1 MNMQPS
7 NIAYRNYMV
16 LLTLA
21 WLAGCSDSDRSNRTQ
36 TSDEILSDLKLK
48 GSDNEISVPVPVSPE
63 GRSTATNKP
72 VFLDREQSLPSLQGG
87 KQDSIA
93 EDASKASPENAA
105 PVLKATPTEIKTIKK
120 NIEYDDPKNA
130 WVAGVALPITFWEL
144 TYVGNDPAGFS
155 ERTITRAT
163 RQGSEKI
170 IIDFESVLR
179 VRMDNT
185 VSRQTLILKSQEKEN
200 GELLDLDT
208 QLRVGTNAFSYR
220 GSPLGSK
227 FQFSAKGTSTG
238 ARNEIDW
245 NEDYRG
251 PFAVEESLIR
261 ERIGK
266 NEIRILEQ
274 LDPVLGR
281 VIETRLEAM
290 DWAPTPT
297 MLGSK
302 NLLEIQVSNRD
313 QENISKSTIWMDEN
327 GFIVKSYFPA
337 SDLRVFRVDKQ
348 TWTDLKQIFELQFLE
363 LTEIP
368 IDLKGGDPESY
379 RRAVGNAEVATF
391 RIRNSNRDPFRNYS
405 KRTNQRIVSKNSLTI
420 DVSVFSIGNQT
431 TLPLGLELESDS
443 GAVSRKTRSTS
454 WIKPESQRLAVL
466 SDSLA
471 KEYSLEPSA
480 EVYTRALSLRDGV
493 AKRYEYQ
500 PFDRKVRKLDVFIR
514 AKKLNG
520 FEHAILLA
528 SLCRNNSIPC
538 RLAIGMASDVDSAA
552 PKMGLHAWVECYAK
566 DRWYPLDSSR
576 QSSIFALDHI
586 KISESD
592 ADVDFFDEIAN
603 AADWMSDIRE
613 ITILLDDSK

>member
-1 MNMQPS
+1 MNLQPT
-7 NIAYRNYMV
+7 NIAYRNCMV
-16 LLTLA
+16 LLTLV

-36 TSDEILSDLKLK
+36 TSEEILSDLKLK
-48 GSDNEISVPVPVSPE
+48 DSDKEISVPVPVSPE
-63 GRSTATNKP
+63 GSNNTTSKP
-72 VFLDREQSLPSLQGG
+72 VFLDREQSPPSPQGA
-87 KQDSIA
+87 KQDSISEEA
-93 EDASKASPENAA
+93 PKASREDAA

-120 NIEYDDPKNA
+120 NLEYDDPKNT

-170 IIDFESVLR
+170 MIDFESVLR
-179 VRMDNT
+179 VRIDNT
-185 VSRQTLILKSQEKEN
+185 VSRQTLILKSEEKEN

-220 GSPLGSK
+220 GSPLGNK
-227 FQFSAKGTSTG
+227 FQFNTKGTSTG

-290 DWAPTPT
+290 DWGPTPT

-368 IDLKGGDPESY
+368 IDLKGGDPENY
-379 RRAVGNAEVATF
+379 RRAVGNSEVATF

-405 KRTNQRIVSKNSLTI
+405 KRTNQRVVSKNSLTI

-431 TLPLGLELESDS
+431 SLPLGLELESDS
-443 GAVSRKTRSTS
+443 GAVSRKTRSTY
-454 WIKPESQRLAVL
+454 WIKPESQRLAML
-466 SDSLA
+466 SDALA
-471 KEYSLEPSA
+471 KEYALEPSA
-480 EVYTRALSLRDGV
+480 EAYMRALSLRDGV

-514 AKKLNG
+514 TKKLNG

-528 SLCRNNSIPC
+528 SLCRKNSIPC

-566 DRWYPLDSSR
+566 DRWFPLDSSR
-576 QSSIFALDHI
+576 PSSIFALDHI
-586 KISESD
+586 KIAESD
-592 ADVDFFDEIAN
+592 ADIDFFDEIAN

-613 ITILLDDSK
+613 ITISLDDSK